1 MMVSFF
7 GFGLTVSLAVVGQIH
22 WSNQHNE
29 FIMNCCGSHVAR
41 VMVQFFFLQSMV
53 QTHPLPADR
62 TTSQPSVMNLHK
74 LHILLIH

>member
-41 VMVQFFFLQSMV
+41 VMVQFFFTVYGMV
-53 QTHPLPADR
+53 QTEQHR
-62 TTSQPSVMNLHK
+62 NLVS
-74 LHILLIH
+74 